1 MMLTRS
7 AGQSYVNF
15 TNTEANDILDSLRS
29 RADWERAFTIR
40 SGQLI
45 LEQSRHRDTEAL
57 RRQDSLRCDSIFWAG
72 QDEQKTLIQENDD
85 LHESARRV
93 PWIVTL
99 ATLIGLV
106 AGMVLA
112 Q

>member
-1 MMLTRS
+1 M
-7 AGQSYVNF
+7 
-15 TNTEANDILDSLRS
+15 LDSLRS
-29 RADWERAFTIR
+29 RADWERAFQVR
-40 SGQLI
+40 SAQLI
-45 LEQSRHRDTEAL
+45 LEQVRHERTEAL
-57 RRQDSLRCDSIFWAG
+57 RKQDSLRCDSVFWVG
-72 QDEQKTLIQENDD
+72 QDEQKALIYENDE

-106 AGMVLA
+106 AGLVLA